1 MDGKKIGLLVI
12 VLLMAVGFGI
22 AGKWAYQNDKLP
34 GGYGQSEDEKTTK
47 NTERIV
53 ALVSKLL
60 ALPDEQPLVARVT
73 DAETLVKE
81 QPFYSGSTNGTYLL
95 LFPTARKAVLYDPEK
110 DILLNVGPFQVTPDA
125 VSVPEGTVKVEA
137 DADASIDAST
147 DASTDTDTVVAPEVV
162 IETAPVTP

>member
-12 VLLMAVGFGI
+12 VLLMTVGFGV

-34 GGYGQSEDEKTTK
+34 GGYGQSEEEKTTK

-53 ALVSKLL
+53 ALVSKHL

-81 QPFYSGSTNGTYLL
+81 QPFYTGSTNGTYLL
-95 LFPTARKAVLYDPEK
+95 LFPNAKKAVLYDPEK
-110 DILLNVGPFQVTPDA
+110 DILLNVGPFQVTPDL
-125 VSVPEGTVKVEA
+125 SVPEGTVPVEA
-137 DADASIDAST
+137 VADAST
-147 DASTDTDTVVAPEVV
+147 DASADADAVVAPEVV
-162 IETAPVTP
+162 AETAPVTP